1 MITYCLAWR
10 ILELHKRTSYSSKT
24 MTQNIHQKGPGIG
37 LKTMKSLLWTG
48 QQSPD
53 LNPIEHLWQILK
65 KRLVAFEDSPIG
77 VWELWERVEVEWG
90 NIFAKNC
97 QNLI

>member
-1 MITYCLAWR
+1 MTTYCLASR
-10 ILELHKRTSYSSKT
+10 NVELHKRTSYSSKT

-37 LKTMKSLLWTG
+37 LKTIKSLLWTD

-65 KRLVAFEDSPIG
+65 KRLVAYEDSPAG
-77 VWELWERVEVEWG
+77 EWELLERGEDEWG
-90 NIFAKNC
+90 NIFAENC
-97 QNLI
+97 QN

>member
-1 MITYCLAWR
+1 
-10 ILELHKRTSYSSKT
+10 

-65 KRLVAFEDSPIG
+65 KRLVAFEDSPIR
-77 VWELWERVEVEWG
+77 VWELWERVGEYFYRGLSELDLKY
-90 NIFAKNC
+90 A
-97 QNLI
+97 